1 MDYSIL
7 LTGVIRILG
16 LTALV
21 ILSYSIVIRTFS
33 KGWKKGAA
41 VGVLLALGGILSMND
56 PVVIAPGVIF
66 DGRTALL
73 AIAYPYG
80 GPVGTIVAALLMAAY
95 RFWLGGVGL
104 VPGLISIVLI
114 CAIGFGVALIPVR
127 KLPIGLT
134 RSVLTGLFA
143 SLSLVSIS
151 LLPHD
156 IIATI
161 VGFPLFAVVVANIA
175 NVVIL
180 SDFLEREKS
189 RLRIM
194 RALEH
199 EAWVDPLTKLQNRR
213 AFDRAALRAMN
224 DNKSKAAH
232 CSLVMIDIDHF
243 KAINDRWGHDTG
255 DMVLADVAA
264 IIRRNV
270 RITDVVVRYG
280 GEEIV
285 LLLTNTPQ
293 NIANELAERVRSEIE
308 LASFATDFESV
319 SVTVSA
325 GVASLNGQHT
335 SMEALLKAADKALY
349 RAKTSGRN
357 RVEVA

>member
-7 LTGVIRILG
+7 LTGVVRILG

-80 GPVGTIVAALLMAAY
+80 GPVGTIVAALFMAGY
-95 RFWLGGVGL
+95 RIWLGGVGV

-114 CAIGFGVALIPVR
+114 CAIGCGVALIPVR
-127 KLPIGLT
+127 KLPIGFI
-134 RSVLTGLFA
+134 RSVVTGMLA

-151 LLPHD
+151 LLPRD

-161 VGFPLFAVVVANIA
+161 VGFPLFAVVVANIV

-180 SDFLEREKS
+180 SDFSSGKS
-189 RLRIM
+189 PACGSCGL
-194 RALEH
+194 
-199 EAWVDPLTKLQNRR
+199 WSTKPGWTR
-213 AFDRAALRAMN
+213 
-224 DNKSKAAH
+224 
-232 CSLVMIDIDHF
+232 
-243 KAINDRWGHDTG
+243 
-255 DMVLADVAA
+255 
-264 IIRRNV
+264 
-270 RITDVVVRYG
+270 
-280 GEEIV
+280 
-285 LLLTNTPQ
+285 
-293 NIANELAERVRSEIE
+293 
-308 LASFATDFESV
+308 
-319 SVTVSA
+319 
-325 GVASLNGQHT
+325 
-335 SMEALLKAADKALY
+335 
-349 RAKTSGRN
+349 
-357 RVEVA
+357 